1 MMSWHFVSEETFSQC
16 QVIMLNCDLWQ
27 HHETLKVKTLDTS
40 RCCSFGAKWIQSEM
54 LGGGDSDWAG
64 QQAAAGT
71 GPGLN

>member
-27 HHETLKVKTLDTS
+27 HHETLKVKTLDTA
-40 RCCSFGAKWIQSEM
+40 RCCSFGAKWILSEM
-54 LGGGDSDWAG
+54 SGGRDSDWAG